1 MAFYAGIGGLERDF
15 GRAYSAAVSS
25 TIEMSILLFLINSP
39 FSVKQLN
46 VLYLKLP
53 MNSKNPGPYQKTTW

>member
-46 VLYLKLP
+46 ALYLKLL
-53 MNSKNPGPYQKTTW
+53 MNSKNPWPYQKTTW